1 MIYTFNYKLNYFF
14 GGGNM
19 ISSAYISVGSNIG
32 DRLLNL
38 RQAVSLLKQNLHISN
53 IIVSSVYETEPVGDV
68 VQDSFY
74 NIALRLDTDLTAFE
88 LLDFIHDIEQ
98 RLHRKR
104 IVRWGPRTIDLDI
117 IDFGGQTIKSE
128 NLTIPHKE
136 RDNRRFVLVP
146 LLEIST
152 DDANYHELI
161 QDKLNKTSDT
171 NWINIIESSEVFN

>member
-1 MIYTFNYKLNYFF
+1 
-14 GGGNM
+14 M

-38 RQAVSLLKQNLHISN
+38 RQAVSLLKQNSHINN

-68 VQDSFY
+68 VQDIFY

-146 LLEIST
+146 LLEISA